1 MVELAG
7 TDADRVLNAM
17 EEFAGYHRS

>member
-1 MVELAG
+1 VELAG

-17 EEFAGYHRS
+17 EDFADYHRS